1 MSPDP
6 PVPDLAVSEDSQ
18 HGYGY
23 RLQSGFNRLPGMVLL
38 PAKERKSSCD
48 QELGTPVGKSLDGQ
62 RNSIKGSGTV
72 TKTCHGPASF
82 LPG

>member
-1 MSPDP
+1 MEMDHHHVFCGNPS
-6 PVPDLAVSEDSQ
+6 
-18 HGYGY
+18 HGVWIKY
-23 RLQSGFNRLPGMVLL
+23 RHHPGFNRLPGMVLL